1 MIFLKKFLFL
11 DDINKVI
18 SENICRIKNI
28 SIIILINPS
37 EKNNQTKK
45 NRFYEII
52 HFCKS
57 NNLPFFVSDNCKL
70 AIKTKAK
77 GVYLTSSNRKII
89 YKNLKKNITIIGTA
103 HNQIEYYFKKKQNC
117 SLIFLSPFFLTNKF
131 TINKVLG
138 PLKFNLITNTW
149 KTDLGCL
156 GGVTTD
162 NYKKIKLTK
171 ANSVGFKSLIYKEE
185 IKKPVYF
192 KSRRVLN

>member
-11 DDINKVI
+11 DDINKLI
-18 SENICRIKNI
+18 FKNIYRIKNI

-37 EKNNQTKK
+37 EKNNQIKK

-57 NNLPFFVSDNCKL
+57 NNLPFFVSDNYKL
-70 AIKTKAK
+70 AIKTKAN
-77 GVYLTSSNRKII
+77 GVYLTSSNRKLV
-89 YKNLKKNITIIGTA
+89 YRKFKENITIIGTA

-117 SLIFLSPFFLTNKF
+117 SLVFLSPFFLTKKYTMNQ
-131 TINKVLG
+131 VLG

-156 GGVTTD
+156 GGITTN
-162 NYKKIKLTK
+162 NYKKIRLTK
-171 ANSVGFKSLIYKEE
+171 ANSVGFKSLICKGE

-192 KSRRVLN
+192 

>member
-1 MIFLKKFLFL
+1 MNFFKKFIFL
-11 DDINKVI
+11 DNINKLI
-18 SENICRIKNI
+18 SKNICNIKDI

-45 NRFYEII
+45 NKFYEII

-57 NNLPFFVSDNCKL
+57 NNLPFFVSDNYKL
-70 AIKTKAK
+70 AIKTKAN

-89 YKNLKKNITIIGTA
+89 YRNFKTNITIIGTA
-103 HNQIEYYFKKKQNC
+103 HNQIEYYFKKRQNC
-117 SLIFLSPFFLTNKF
+117 SLVFLSPFFF
-131 TINKVLG
+131 TKKYTMNHVLG

-156 GGVTTD
+156 GGVKAN

-171 ANSVGFKSLIYKEE
+171 ANSLGFKSLIYKEE
-185 IKKPVYF
+185 IKKPVYYL
-192 KSRRVLN
+192 K